1 MMRAFSTPL
10 LAALLLAAAVAPAAA
25 APAAK
30 ARPAVAPA
38 VGAQNPVTS
47 DVRCLLA
54 MLAYANLSKENPQA
68 AQFGVYFFVGRINAR
83 APGLDLTSAV
93 KAQAPTM
100 GAEQLQAALKRCGP
114 IVNTAGQGFQAA
126 VNSLRPPGAPAPA
139 ASAAARPAPTPTP
152 VPSATT
158 PPK

>member
-1 MMRAFSTPL
+1 MMRAFSPPL
-10 LAALLLAAAVAPAAA
+10 LAALLLAASMAPAAA
-25 APAAK
+25 APAPK
-30 ARPAVAPA
+30 ARPAAAPGVVAL
-38 VGAQNPVTS
+38 NPVTS

-83 APGLDLTSAV
+83 APGLDLTAAV

-100 GAEQLQAALKRCGP
+100 GAPQLLAELQRCGP

-126 VNSLRPPGAPAPA
+126 VNSLRPPGAPAASATPKPAPAPA
-139 ASAAARPAPTPTP
+139 ATI
-152 VPSATT
+152 